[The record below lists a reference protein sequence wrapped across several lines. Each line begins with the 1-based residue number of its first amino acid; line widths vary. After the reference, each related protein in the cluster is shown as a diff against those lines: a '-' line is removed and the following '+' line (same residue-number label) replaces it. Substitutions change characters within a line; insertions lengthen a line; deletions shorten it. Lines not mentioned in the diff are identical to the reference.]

1 MIDWGLSAAITC
13 VVLFIMQGLTDSK
26 VKKLAA
32 RVSELERN
40 KNEEN
45 NDDGRN
51 DGNDS
56 NA

>member
-51 DGNDS
+51 DGND
-56 NA
+56 NTD